1 MQIKRLIVMG
11 VIFGLPLLTWLA
23 PLIRI
28 ATADG
33 VPTVWPS

>member
-1 MQIKRLIVMG
+1 MQIKRLIMMG
-11 VIFGLPLLTWLA
+11 VIFGLPLLTWLG

-28 ATADG
+28 VMADG